1 MTGAALLGTA
11 RGAAL
16 GTGGGEGG
24 GEGGGGEGGDEGGG
38 GDCGGEGGACWI
50 EISTWSVA
58 TRCWSV
64 ARGSMAM
71 SWSVAGRSVH
81 AMLLTAARRAEED
94 EAEDEDGGSVR
105 EVMCGCFGGRYSR
118 GVTDGFTE

>member
-1 MTGAALLGTA
+1 MTGAALLV
-11 RGAAL
+11 
-16 GTGGGEGG
+16 TGGGEGG
-24 GEGGGGEGGDEGGG
+24 GEGGGGERGDEGGG

-58 TRCWSV
+58 TRWWSV
-64 ARGSMAM
+64 AKGSMAM
-71 SWSVAGRSVH
+71 RWSVAGRSVH

-105 EVMCGCFGGRYSR
+105 EVMCGALVVGTR
-118 GVTDGFTE
+118 VE